1 MTITNMQALENGDV
15 EITCEYFD
23 GEGMATSKEIY
34 TARNG
39 LVYRVLENGNL
50 VHETYK
56 GENDGYYMQAYN
68 DRPLIDTLKSHF
80 GYEG

>member
-1 MTITNMQALENGDV
+1 MSITNMKALDNGDV
-15 EITCEYFD
+15 EIICEYFD
-23 GEGMATSKEIY
+23 GEDMVTSKEIY

-39 LVYRVLENGNL
+39 LVYRVLDDGNL

-56 GENDGYYMQAYN
+56 GENEGYYMQAYS
-68 DRPLIDTLKSHF
+68 DRPLIDTLKGHF